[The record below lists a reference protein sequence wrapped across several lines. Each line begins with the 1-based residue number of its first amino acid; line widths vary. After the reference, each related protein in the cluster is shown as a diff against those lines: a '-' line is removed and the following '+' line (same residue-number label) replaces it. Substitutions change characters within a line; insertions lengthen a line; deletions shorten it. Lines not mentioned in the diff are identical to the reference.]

1 MNGMNDLNQGQV
13 NRAGHPLTGPASLVF
28 GLKPVLF
35 AVDYTAQGPAGT
47 LVSTQRAAAL
57 PFPIQRVFWSFGVP
71 ENVLKANHAHRHD
84 RKILIALQG
93 QISVVT
99 ETAQTEQFTLEHPG
113 QALYVPALCWLQLHY
128 AAGSILLALSAT
140 DYDEQ
145 DYIRDYKQFK
155 QLRQALPTE

>member
-1 MNGMNDLNQGQV
+1 MNGMNKHSQGWA
-13 NRAGHPLTGPASLVF
+13 NRAGHPLPGSAPLVF

-35 AVDYTAQGPAGT
+35 AVDFTAQGPAGT

-57 PFPIQRVFWSFGVP
+57 PFPIRRVFWSFGVP

-84 RKILIALQG
+84 RKILVALQG
-93 QISVVT
+93 RISVVT
-99 ETAQTEQFTLEHPG
+99 ETTQTEQFILDNPG

-145 DYIRDYKQFK
+145 DYIRDYEQFK
-155 QLRQALPTE
+155 HLRQSLPHE